1 MNHLAVTKVLPIGNG
16 GVNYAKSNTAQR
28 LKIAQNQANIA
39 TNSAFKDTETQRAL
53 KVIAQRQAAG
63 QSTDAQEKY
72 LRNNLGYAGTVSAP
86 SAAAPNPTAMTNIPT
101 TVPKTPSQSS
111 QLLDQ
116 MRQIASKEAGKF
128 EFSYNKDADPNYQA
142 ALASAQRNIEKSNNA
157 IQADTNRRG
166 ILNSTITTDRMA
178 SNANDTLAAL
188 ETDVLPG
195 LLDRAYNQ
203 QLGTYQTNQ
212 NADQQRVANLSALA
226 SAYQGQEQNTFNN
239 RISEAGLTGNYLPE
253 GAQNAIDN
261 ILSLKQQAEVKGI
274 TAQDRAKLSAS
285 ADAYRA
291 QLLSLGIDPAAYS
304 SAIGSGTAAQA
315 NPGIRTLA
323 GKQMDQS
330 AEQLALQKRQA
341 NLNAA
346 AQVSQITGRA
356 VTPQDDW
363 QGLFRQA
370 ESQGV
375 PLTATQQAQV
385 WQQNYQVDRA
395 RVSDE
400 QWNKTFGYQ
409 KERDN
414 VADDQYQ
421 QNFQYQAARAKIS
434 DGQWQQ
440 QFDQS
445 VQEFGLNY
453 ALQEQIQNGQ
463 LTLQE
468 AQDAREQGE
477 YDYKMSGGGA
487 SAGVTAE
494 DYNKKYLSGI
504 AKYDDDGKLT
514 NQQQI
519 ESSILSSNLSDYEAY
534 RASQLYGI
542 PWKGTIP
549 SPPSP
554 TSNNKTT
561 SYAGTGSSKPTAYND
576 IISSAAKN
584 TGLDTSWI
592 KAVIDAE
599 SSFNPKAG
607 SSAGAQ
613 GLMQLMPGTA
623 KGLGVRDSY
632 DPTQNINGGSSLLAS
647 EYKKY
652 GSLELAL
659 AAYNAGGGRVDKEI
673 KKHGNSWESIK
684 NYLPKETQN
693 YIPKVLKNI
702 TKYQQ

>member
-1 MNHLAVTKVLPIGNG
+1 MAVTKVLPIGNG

-86 SAAAPNPTAMTNIPT
+86 SAAAPSPTATTSVPT

-142 ALASAQRNIEKSNNA
+142 ALASAQRNIQTGNNA
-157 IQADTNRRG
+157 IQADNNRRG
-166 ILNSTITTDRMA
+166 ILNSTITNDRMTEN
-178 SNANDTLAAL
+178 SNKTLAAL

-370 ESQGV
+370 AAAGT

-385 WQQNYQVDRA
+385 WQQNYQTDRA
-395 RVSDE
+395 KVSDD

-409 KERDN
+409 QKRDT
-414 VADDQYQ
+414 VADNQFQ
-421 QNFQYQAARAKIS
+421 QQFQQQAARALIADS
-434 DGQWQQ
+434 QWQQ

-463 LTLQE
+463 LTLQQ

-477 YDYKMSGGGA
+477 YDYKMSGGGGA

-504 AKYDDDGKLT
+504 VKYDDDGKIT
-514 NQQQI
+514 NKEQV
-519 ESSILSSNLSDYEAY
+519 EEAILSSNLSDYEAY
-534 RASQLYGI
+534 RAAQLYGI
-542 PWKGTIP
+542 EWKGAKPSQP
-549 SPPSP
+549 SPKDNSTASYSGGATKQ
-554 TSNNKTT
+554 TS
-561 SYAGTGSSKPTAYND
+561 YND
-576 IISSAAKN
+576 IIEKAASSNGVDSALVK
-584 TGLDTSWI
+584 GI
-592 KAVIDAE
+592 IQAE
-599 SSFNPKAG
+599 SSFNPNAG
-607 SSAGAQ
+607 SPVGAR

-623 KGLGVRDSY
+623 SGLGVTDVL
-632 DPTQNINGGSSLLAS
+632 DPAQNVNGGTKYIAGQL
-647 EYKKY
+647 KKY
-652 GSLELAL
+652 GNTELAL
-659 AAYNAGGGRVDKEI
+659 AAYNWGPGNVDKAI
-673 KKHGNSWESIK
+673 KKYGNSWEAIK
-684 NYLPKETQN
+684 SHAPKETQS
-693 YIPKVLKNI
+693 YVTKVTSNTASYRK
-702 TKYQQ
+702 